1 VHGKEAE
8 IMSNAAQNAQVQE
21 EEIDLT
27 AANQVIDKY
36 LDMKGALMP
45 VLQAIQEAY
54 GYIPEPTVDLV
65 AERLNV
71 YPSQIYG
78 VLTFYAQFHLQPRGK
93 YIIRVCMG
101 TACHVKG
108 AGRLGDTL
116 KDRLGIGHAETT
128 EDLKF
133 TAEFVACIG
142 ACGMAPVIMV
152 NDATYGSLTVQK
164 MDEVIQKYVAKE

>member
-1 VHGKEAE
+1 
-8 IMSNAAQNAQVQE
+8 MSNTAENVE
-21 EEIDLT
+21 EQEIDLT

-36 LDMKGALMP
+36 LTMHGALMP
-45 VLQAIQEAY
+45 VLQEIQEAY
-54 GYIPEPTVDLV
+54 GYVPEPTVHLV

-71 YPSQIYG
+71 YTSQIYG
-78 VLTFYAQFHLQPRGK
+78 VLTFYAQFHLEPRGK
-93 YIIRVCMG
+93 YIVRVCMG

-108 AGRLGDTL
+108 ATRIGDTL

-133 TAEFVACIG
+133 TAEYVACIG

-152 NDATYGSLTVQK
+152 NDATYGSMSVQK
-164 MDEVIQKYVAKE
+164 MDEVPQKYMKMD

>member
-1 VHGKEAE
+1 
-8 IMSNAAQNAQVQE
+8 MSEVAQDVTVE

-27 AANQVIDKY
+27 GANAVIDKY

-45 VLQAIQEAY
+45 VLQAIQEHY
-54 GYIPEPTVDLV
+54 GYIPEPTVHLV

-71 YPSQIYG
+71 YASQIYG
-78 VLTFYAQFHLQPRGK
+78 VLTFYAQFHLEPRGK

-108 AGRLGDTL
+108 AGRIAQTL
-116 KDRLGIGHAETT
+116 TERLGIGHAETT

-133 TAEFVACIG
+133 TAEYVACIG

-164 MDEVIQKYVAKE
+164 MDEVVQKYQAMD

>member
-1 VHGKEAE
+1 
-8 IMSNAAQNAQVQE
+8 MSNAAETVQE

-36 LDMKGALMP
+36 IDMHGALMP
-45 VLQAIQEAY
+45 VLQEVQEAY
-54 GYIPEPTVDLV
+54 GYIPEPCVHLI

-71 YPSQIYG
+71 YTSQIYG
-78 VLTFYAQFHLQPRGK
+78 VLTFYAQFHLEPRGK
-93 YIIRVCMG
+93 YIVRVCMG

-108 AGRLGDTL
+108 AGRIADTL
-116 KDRLGIGHAETT
+116 KERLGIGHAETT

-133 TAEFVACIG
+133 TAEYVACIG

-152 NDATYGSLTVQK
+152 NDGTYGSMTVQK
-164 MDEVIQKYVAKE
+164 MDEVIAKYKAMD

>member
-1 VHGKEAE
+1 
-8 IMSNAAQNAQVQE
+8 MSNAAEQVQE
-21 EEIDLT
+21 QEVDLT

-36 LDMKGALMP
+36 LDMHGALMP
-45 VLQAIQEAY
+45 VLQEIQEEY
-54 GYIPEPTVDLV
+54 GYVPEPCVHLV

-71 YPSQIYG
+71 YSSQIYG
-78 VLTFYAQFHLQPRGK
+78 VLTFYAQFHLEPRGK
-93 YIIRVCMG
+93 YIVRVCMG

-108 AGRLGDTL
+108 AGRIGDTL

-133 TAEFVACIG
+133 TAEYVACIG

-152 NDATYGSLTVQK
+152 NDATYGSMTVQK
-164 MDEVIQKYVAKE
+164 MDEILQKYQKMD

>member
-1 VHGKEAE
+1 MTET
-8 IMSNAAQNAQVQE
+8 AQQVQE

-36 LDMKGALMP
+36 QDMHGALMP
-45 VLQAIQEAY
+45 VLQEIQEAY
-54 GYIPEPTVDLV
+54 GYIPEETVHLT

-71 YPSQIYG
+71 YASQIYG
-78 VLTFYAQFHLQPRGK
+78 VLTFYAQFHLAPRGK

-108 AGRLGDTL
+108 AGRIGDTV
-116 KDRLGIGHAETT
+116 KERLGIAHAETT
-128 EDLKF
+128 EDLLF
-133 TAEFVACIG
+133 TAEYVACIG

-152 NDATYGSLTVQK
+152 NDATYGSITVQK
-164 MDEVIQKYVAKE
+164 TDEVIKKYQAMG

>member
-1 VHGKEAE
+1 
-8 IMSNAAQNAQVQE
+8 MSNAAENVQE

-36 LDMKGALMP
+36 IDMHGALMP
-45 VLQAIQEAY
+45 VLQGIQDAY
-54 GYIPEPTVDLV
+54 GYVPEPCVHLV
-65 AERLNV
+65 AERLNI
-71 YPSQIYG
+71 YTSQIYG
-78 VLTFYAQFHLQPRGK
+78 VLTFYAQFHLEPRGR
-93 YIIRVCMG
+93 YIVRVCMG

-108 AGRLGDTL
+108 AGRIGDTL

-133 TAEFVACIG
+133 TAEYVACIG

-152 NDATYGSLTVQK
+152 NDDTYGSMSVKK
-164 MDEVIQKYVAKE
+164 MDEVIDKYKKMD

>member
-1 VHGKEAE
+1 MTET
-8 IMSNAAQNAQVQE
+8 AQQE
-21 EEIDLT
+21 TVEEIDLT

-36 LDMKGALMP
+36 IDMHGSLMP
-45 VLQAIQEAY
+45 VLQGIQEAY
-54 GYIPEPTVDLV
+54 GYIPEETVHLT

-71 YPSQIYG
+71 YASQIYG

-93 YIIRVCMG
+93 YIVRVCMG

-108 AGRLGDTL
+108 AGRIAETL
-116 KDRLGIGHAETT
+116 KNALGVGHAETT

-133 TAEFVACIG
+133 TAEYVACIG

-152 NDATYGSLTVQK
+152 NEGTYGSLTVQK
-164 MDEVIQKYVAKE
+164 MDDVIKKYQAMD

>member
-1 VHGKEAE
+1 
-8 IMSNAAQNAQVQE
+8 MSNVAEKAQEQ
-21 EEIDLT
+21 EIDLT
-27 AANQVIDKY
+27 AANRVIDKY
-36 LDMKGALMP
+36 LEMKGALMP
-45 VLQAIQEAY
+45 VLQAIQDEY
-54 GYIPEPTVDLV
+54 GFIPEPCVHLV

-71 YPSQIYG
+71 YTSQIYG
-78 VLTFYAQFHLQPRGK
+78 VLTFYAQFHLEPRGRF
-93 YIIRVCMG
+93 IVRVCMG

-108 AGRLGDTL
+108 AGRIGDTL

-152 NDATYGSLTVQK
+152 NDATYGSMSVQK
-164 MDEVIQKYVAKE
+164 MNEVLKKYQEME

>member
-1 VHGKEAE
+1 MTET
-8 IMSNAAQNAQVQE
+8 AQQVQE

-36 LDMKGALMP
+36 QDMHGALMP
-45 VLQAIQEAY
+45 VLQEIQEAY
-54 GYIPEPTVDLV
+54 GYIPEETVHLT

-71 YPSQIYG
+71 YASQIYG
-78 VLTFYAQFHLQPRGK
+78 VLTFYAQFHLEPRGK

-108 AGRLGDTL
+108 ASRIGDTV
-116 KDRLGIGHAETT
+116 KERLGIAHAETT
-128 EDLKF
+128 EDLLF
-133 TAEFVACIG
+133 TAEYVACIG

-152 NDATYGSLTVQK
+152 NDATYGSITVQK
-164 MDEVIQKYVAKE
+164 TDEVIKKYQAMG